1 MKYNIVIDT
10 NVLVAGMRSRRGTSF
25 RLLQLIGDER
35 LAIHIS
41 VPVALEYEDVLKRE
55 FMDSR
60 ISQPEVD
67 VFLDYLFS
75 MAQLVEAPFHLRP
88 ALRDPDDDRI
98 LELAARVNATII
110 TFNIRDFLGS
120 EAYGVKAQRPLD
132 LLRLLGE
139 AE

>member
-1 MKYNIVIDT
+1 
-10 NVLVAGMRSRRGTSF
+10 
-25 RLLQLIGDER
+25 
-35 LAIHIS
+35 
-41 VPVALEYEDVLKRE
+41 
-55 FMDSR
+55 MDSR

-110 TFNIRDFLGS
+110 TFNSCDFMGS

>member
-1 MKYNIVIDT
+1 
-10 NVLVAGMRSRRGTSF
+10 
-25 RLLQLIGDER
+25 
-35 LAIHIS
+35 
-41 VPVALEYEDVLKRE
+41 
-55 FMDSR
+55 MDSC

-75 MAQLVEAPFHLRP
+75 IAQLVEAPFRLRP

-98 LELAARVNATII
+98 LELAVRVNASII

>member
-1 MKYNIVIDT
+1 
-10 NVLVAGMRSRRGTSF
+10 
-25 RLLQLIGDER
+25 
-35 LAIHIS
+35 
-41 VPVALEYEDVLKRE
+41 
-55 FMDSR
+55 MDSR

-67 VFLDYLFS
+67 VFLDYLFP

-110 TFNIRDFLGS
+110 TFNIRDFMGS